1 MLLMLWLLAQILFAW
16 LQSFS
21 PLVVAVCVVAACVA
35 AVGVR
40 IVRAAPIRATVVR
53 RILLLAPFFRCGV
66 FLAGSWVCSKWASN
80 VVFDERVTIPYI
92 YEGVMTWCFL
102 RRFFRRGC
110 FFRLRC
116 LGIATFDT
124 FFEQNERMRGGRFRV
139 RVDTS
144 SSSFFAQRRTAV
156 FSAICMTLLFG

>member
-1 MLLMLWLLAQILFAW
+1 MPRWAGWRMPWLGGLADACCGKVIWLMHASARRTTRSILRQGEPGRF
-16 LQSFS
+16 
-21 PLVVAVCVVAACVA
+21 
-35 AVGVR
+35 
-40 IVRAAPIRATVVR
+40 
-53 RILLLAPFFRCGV
+53 
-66 FLAGSWVCSKWASN
+66 CSEWASN

-102 RRFFRRGC
+102 RRFFRCGC

-124 FFEQNERMRGGRFRV
+124 FFEQNERMCGGRFRV
-139 RVDTS
+139 RVGAS
-144 SSSFFAQRRTAV
+144 SNSLFVQRRTAV